1 MKDKTIGMELR
12 SLNNL
17 IKRYI
22 ENSKHFEYAKK
33 ITGTNG
39 WIIAYLA
46 ENEGKDIYQKDL
58 EEKFTITRSTI
69 SKVITLMEQKGLIER
84 EAVPGDARL
93 KKLILTPKA
102 KALHKAIVEDLK
114 DIENKLMEGFT
125 EQEKE
130 NLFLYFD
137 KMKKNMGTDE
147 A

>member
-22 ENSKHFEYAKK
+22 ENSRHFEYAKK

-46 ENEGKDIYQKDL
+46 ENEDKDIYQKDL

-84 EAVPGDARL
+84 EAVAGDARL
-93 KKLILTPKA
+93 KKLSLTPKA

>member
-84 EAVPGDARL
+84 EAVAGDARL
-93 KKLILTPKA
+93 KKLSLTPKA

-137 KMKKNMGTDE
+137 KMKKNMGTEE